1 LLVEMTDDVAHL
13 VLEDNRLQTLALS
26 FMENDGAVALPS
38 YVRVIEI
45 LESTGRLDR
54 AVEGLSSNEELLR
67 RAQEGRGLTRP
78 ELSVLLASTKLAL
91 QDAIEHGRLGH
102 DPELESDLRAAF
114 PPRCSSASPPR
125 STSIACAARSSR
137 PSSPIAWSTASA
149 CSIRS
154 SLPRR
159 KAPR

>member
-1 LLVEMTDDVAHL
+1 MTDDVAHL

-26 FMENDGAVALPS
+26 FMENDGAVSLPS

-78 ELSVLLASTKLAL
+78 ELAVLLATDQA
-91 QDAIEHGRLGH
+91 
-102 DPELESDLRAAF
+102 RAAGRDRAW
-114 PPRCSSASPPR
+114 PARRRSRARARSARRLPTRDAEEVRHRDRRASP
-125 STSIACAARSSR
+125 A
-137 PSSPIAWSTASA
+137 
-149 CSIRS
+149 
-154 SLPRR
+154 
-159 KAPR
+159 